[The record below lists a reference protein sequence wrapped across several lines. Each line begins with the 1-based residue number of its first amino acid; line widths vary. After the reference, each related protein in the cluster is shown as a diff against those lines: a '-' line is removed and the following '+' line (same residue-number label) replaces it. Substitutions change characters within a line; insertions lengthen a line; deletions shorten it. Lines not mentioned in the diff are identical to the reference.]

1 MPDEDTGVPIELVA
15 FDEHFG
21 KFSGRLLNE
30 SLNLVES
37 AFFLFV
43 NLDVSIS
50 RFRVSRLDTDV
61 YQFFGPGS
69 KIQSFQHGFL
79 ECFRSHD
86 KIVRWGYNH
95 GSIRVDVHE
104 NMGGISDGRCR
115 ISSFFFYNEL
125 VFAYIR

>member
-61 YQFFGPGS
+61 YQFS
-69 KIQSFQHGFL
+69 DL
-79 ECFRSHD
+79 EAKSSPFSMASLNAS
-86 KIVRWGYNH
+86 GLM
-95 GSIRVDVHE
+95 IRL
-104 NMGGISDGRCR
+104 SDGATIMVAFGLMFMRTW
-115 ISSFFFYNEL
+115 
-125 VFAYIR
+125 AA